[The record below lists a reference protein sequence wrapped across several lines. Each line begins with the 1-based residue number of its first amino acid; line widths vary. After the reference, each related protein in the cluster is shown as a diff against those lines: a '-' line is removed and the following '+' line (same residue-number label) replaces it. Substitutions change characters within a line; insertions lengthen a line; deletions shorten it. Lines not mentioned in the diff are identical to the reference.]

1 LKQLLAYLRRHR
13 LTTSV
18 FLLGVLIVIV
28 GLLTKT
34 PTVEPEESQTTPT
47 PVNKTVDNSRPED
60 SAAQVPSEKQ
70 AGSPPAVG
78 ATNPSQSAEP
88 FSYETEKINVA
99 QLAKQLP
106 QSRQQLLDIAVKADV
121 YKKEKKSVD
130 AHTMDDITQNQMGA
144 IKVMALRALM
154 TQEKDT
160 ETIKDDLNYVI
171 QKAQDPTIV
180 KVAKA
185 AKSSLEK
192 GRPFFKDF
200 LDAISGM
207 PL

>member
-1 LKQLLAYLRRHR
+1 

-88 FSYETEKINVA
+88 FSYETEN
-99 QLAKQLP
+99 
-106 QSRQQLLDIAVKADV
+106 
-121 YKKEKKSVD
+121 
-130 AHTMDDITQNQMGA
+130 